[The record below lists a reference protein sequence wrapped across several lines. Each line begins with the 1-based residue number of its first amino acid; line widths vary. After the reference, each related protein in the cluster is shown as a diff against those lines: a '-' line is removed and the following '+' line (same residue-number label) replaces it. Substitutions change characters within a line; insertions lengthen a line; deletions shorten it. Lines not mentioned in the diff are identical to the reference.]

1 MVRWSLQQLSTAVAR
16 LIRARPANVARYL
29 RAPKMNDVKPL
40 LGALLE
46 EELREYSHWGW
57 MDLDVIL
64 GDLQPLPALLRS
76 YHVVTF
82 PDGAFGAFY
91 LCGQLTVTDAL
102 GAQRRVLQLC
112 YFLARVFLGSNKHK
126 LF

>member
-1 MVRWSLQQLSTAVAR
+1 M
-16 LIRARPANVARYL
+16 
-29 RAPKMNDVKPL
+29 KPL

-57 MDLDVIL
+57 MDLDVIV
-64 GDLQPLPALLRS
+64 GDLHPLPALLRR

-91 LCGQLTVTDAL
+91 LCGQLTVFPGPETNAFWTGL
-102 GAQRRVLQLC
+102 
-112 YFLARVFLGSNKHK
+112 
-126 LF
+126 